1 MALEDEV
8 QPAVEKLLERARQH
22 TEGEVRAFVTEL
34 LTAAAKELATARL
47 DDRRVADSARRK
59 AVREESGRVRAEVE
73 KTWAAKLSEVHR
85 AADGR
90 SESDLRKT
98 KEDAE
103 REQSQKVASVRA
115 EGQKVLAAALEAA
128 RLEADRTLESRLEQM
143 RKEAERTVAT
153 ELAAASVP
161 QPQSDD
167 VLGRVLE
174 GIRQLDQAARL
185 TDALDTL
192 VELAADEVPRA
203 AVLTVEADRLHGWK
217 FVGFGPTLD
226 EARQVDLKMGDAG
239 IVGRVVE
246 TGDACSVVCGP
257 DGVPEDEPAF
267 TTLSTGVQALAVP
280 VRVGGQVMAVVYGDD
295 TDRRPAAAWRASLEV
310 LARYAGHCLEALTA
324 ARATQLALQDI
335 ESLVSEDAGPTLPF
349 DEAGDEA
356 GDERQTPGA

>member
-167 VLGRVLE
+167 V
-174 GIRQLDQAARL
+174 
-185 TDALDTL
+185 
-192 VELAADEVPRA
+192 PRA

-226 EARQVDLKMGDAG
+226 EAR
-239 IVGRVVE
+239 
-246 TGDACSVVCGP
+246 
-257 DGVPEDEPAF
+257 
-267 TTLSTGVQALAVP
+267 
-280 VRVGGQVMAVVYGDD
+280 
-295 TDRRPAAAWRASLEV
+295 
-310 LARYAGHCLEALTA
+310 
-324 ARATQLALQDI
+324 
-335 ESLVSEDAGPTLPF
+335 
-349 DEAGDEA
+349 
-356 GDERQTPGA
+356 